1 MEQKIAPK
9 IAPKVAPKVVPK
21 VVPNIIP
28 VKIVPGGSTYIIPGT
43 ADCTQ
48 TPVSQIVHGPQ
59 IIQIIQ
65 APPVQA
71 PMQIVQVRLGENF
84 ENNET
89 INAEHFKTE
98 LNPQGTKISV
108 MEQGGDL
115 RTRVN

>member
-21 VVPNIIP
+21 VVPNII
-28 VKIVPGGSTYIIPGT
+28 KIVQVP
-43 ADCTQ
+43 
-48 TPVSQIVHGPQ
+48 QIVQGPQ

-71 PMQIVQVRLGENF
+71 PMQIVQVRVGENF
-84 ENNET
+84 ENNQT

>member
-9 IAPKVAPKVVPK
+9 IAPKIVPKVVPK
-21 VVPNIIP
+21 VVPNITQ
-28 VKIVPGGSTYIIPGT
+28 VKIVQVP
-43 ADCTQ
+43 
-48 TPVSQIVHGPQ
+48 QIVHGPQ

-84 ENNET
+84 ENNQT
-89 INAEHFKTE
+89 ISAEHFKTE